1 MQKNFPL
8 QDYLRPARPDF
19 TWLKGTKKEPQH
31 LASLAKE
38 VRLTETRREIR
49 GWKRTLGITLFVLS
63 FAFYGFL
70 LIVPFVAL
78 TSEAKAALSI
88 MLVVLGESSFWLSVI
103 VLGREIIDKY
113 RKIEWRSQISLWLKQ
128 TKAGGDTNSE
138 SYAQPDDQQDADHQ
152 I

>member
-1 MQKNFPL
+1 MP
-8 QDYLRPARPDF
+8 QDLAAIAREA
-19 TWLKGTKKEPQH
+19 WLMD
-31 LASLAKE
+31 
-38 VRLTETRREIR
+38 TRRGILS
-49 GWKRTLGITLFVLS
+49 WKRTLGITLFILS

-113 RKIEWRSQISLWLKQ
+113 RKIDWRSRISLLLKQ
-128 TKAGGDTNSE
+128 RKAGGDTNRE
-138 SYAQPDDQQDADHQ
+138 SHAQPDDQPDADRQ